1 MNGYFLQMTGI
12 TKEFPGV
19 KALNNVNLNVKKGEV
34 HALCGENGAGKSTLM
49 KVLGGFYAS
58 GEYTGSIMMDGKELV
73 LSGIK
78 DGEKA
83 GIAVIYQELALFNE
97 LSVAENIFM
106 GHEDARC
113 GILDEPAM
121 LNSAQKKLE
130 ELSLDISPYSRV
142 GDLGTGRQQLVEIAK
157 ALSRDA
163 HIIIMDEPT
172 ASLSDTE
179 AALLLGIIRRLKDN
193 GTTIIYISHK
203 LDEVFSIADTIT
215 VLRDGSTVLTQNAGS
230 ISKSS
235 VISAMVGR
243 EMAELYPVCTHE
255 CGETVFKAGHFFVWE
270 DAAKTKLLVDD
281 ASFSLGKGEV
291 LGFAGLIG
299 AGRTELMSAIFGN
312 PPGPYKGELELSGV
326 KLKIGTPREALKAGI
341 AMVPEDRKRSGI
353 VGIMSVLENMT
364 LAHLSDFGNKA
375 GIIDEPRELSQVQA
389 MADRFRVKTASLDTP
404 VGNLSGGNQQKV
416 IIARCLMGGIR
427 VLILDEP
434 TRGIDVGARYEIYTL
449 IRELTAQGIAVVMVS
464 SDLPE
469 IIGLSDRIMVM
480 HEGKIKGEFKNIGI
494 TQEMIMSCALEGE

>member
-1 MNGYFLQMTGI
+1 MSGFFLEMKGI

-19 KALNNVNLNVKKGEV
+19 KALDNVNLNVKRSEV

-49 KVLGGFYAS
+49 KVLGGFYPY
-58 GEYTGSIMMDGKELV
+58 GEYSGSIILDGHELR
-73 LSGIK
+73 LSGIR

-106 GHEDARC
+106 GHEKASS
-113 GILDEPAM
+113 GVLDEPAM
-121 LNSAQKKLE
+121 LSLAKKKLD
-130 ELSLDISPYSRV
+130 ELGLDISPYSKV

-163 HIIIMDEPT
+163 GIIRMDEPT
-172 ASLSDTE
+172 ASLSDAE
-179 AALLLGIIRRLKDN
+179 AALLLGIIRRLREG

-215 VLRDGSTVLTQNAGS
+215 VLRDGSTVFTKPAD
-230 ISKSS
+230 S
-235 VISAMVGR
+235 VLKVEVIRAMVGR
-243 EMAELYPVCTHE
+243 EMTELYPPCNAL
-255 CGETVFKAGHFFVWE
+255 CGSVVLKADNFTVWE
-270 DAAKTKLLVDD
+270 DSARTRKHVDD
-281 ASFSLGKGEV
+281 VSFYVRAGEV

-299 AGRTELMSAIFGN
+299 AGRTELMSAVFGC
-312 PPGPYKGELELSGV
+312 PAGPYKGSLEMSGSS
-326 KLKIGTPREALKAGI
+326 LRIGNPQDALNAGI
-341 AMVPEDRKRSGI
+341 AMVPEDRKRSGTI
-353 VGIMSVLENMT
+353 GIMSVLENMT
-364 LAHLSDFGNKA
+364 LAHLLKFGDRL
-375 GIIDEPRELSQVQA
+375 GIIDEPKELSEAQA
-389 MADRFRVKTASLDTP
+389 MSERFRIKASGLDTP

-416 IIARCLMGGIR
+416 IIARCLMGGIK

-449 IRELTAQGIAVVMVS
+449 IRELTSSGIAVVMVS

-469 IIGLSDRIMVM
+469 VIGLSDRIIVM
-480 HEGKIKGEFKNIGI
+480 HEGRIKGEFDNRQV
-494 TQEMIMSCALEGE
+494 TQEMIMGCALRGE

>member
-1 MNGYFLQMTGI
+1 MSGYFLEMTGI

-58 GEYTGSIMMDGKELV
+58 GEYTGNIMMDGKELT

-106 GHEDARC
+106 GHEDARL
-113 GILDEPAM
+113 GILDEPEM

-130 ELSLDISPYSRV
+130 ELSLDISPYSKV

-163 HIIIMDEPT
+163 RIIIMDEPT

-215 VLRDGSTVLTQNAGS
+215 VLRDGSTVLTQKADS
-230 ISKSS
+230 LSKSS

-243 EMAELYPVCTHE
+243 EMAELYPERTDE
-255 CGETVFKAGHFFVWE
+255 CGETVFKAGHFSIWE
-270 DAAKTKLLVDD
+270 DAAKTKLLIDD
-281 ASFSLGKGEV
+281 ASFSVGKGEV

-312 PPGPYKGELELSGV
+312 SPGPYKGELELSGV
-326 KLKIGTPREALKAGI
+326 NLKIRNPQDALKAGI

-364 LAHLSDFGNKA
+364 LAHLSSFGNKA
-375 GIIDEPRELSQVQA
+375 GIIDEPRELSEVQI
-389 MADRFRVKTASLDTP
+389 MSDRFRVKAASLDTP

-416 IIARCLMGGIR
+416 IIARCLMGGIK

-480 HEGKIKGEFKNIGI
+480 HEGKIKGEFKNKGI
-494 TQEMIMSCALEGE
+494 TQEMIMGCALEGE